1 MAATATLDRTEG
13 PIPARAGL
21 SGRLRSRLRA
31 WRLDQELA
39 RGADPCSDPALELRA
54 RRLLS
59 PETRTRIADTLEEVV
74 RDACRPL
81 RPGAQVPL
89 RGDGINAARPEL
101 QALAAALRAHDDP
114 EARGVALARLLI
126 VDGASP
132 LYGAGSERELAAA
145 AGDAYRAL
153 RHGSGPG

>member
-1 MAATATLDRTEG
+1 MAASATLDRTEA
-13 PIPARAGL
+13 PLPARAGL
-21 SGRLRSRLRA
+21 SDRLRSRLRA

-39 RGADPCSDPALELRA
+39 RGADPLSDPALELRA

-59 PETRTRIADTLEEVV
+59 PESRARIADTLEEVV
-74 RDACRPL
+74 SDACNPL

-89 RGDGINAARPEL
+89 RGAGVNARPEL
-101 QALAAALRAHDDP
+101 QALAAAVRAHDDC

-132 LYGAGSERELAAA
+132 LYGPGSEPELVAA

-153 RHGSGPG
+153 RRGTGAC